1 MENNEN
7 VENEG
12 IDKTIR
18 RHVGFAMVAGAI
30 PIPLVDIV
38 AVTAIQL
45 DLIKDLAK
53 YYEVDYSKERGKVLA
68 TTLIGTTVG
77 NLIGRAG
84 ASAIKAIPG
93 IGTILGIGSMAIFA
107 GASTYALGKVF
118 ENHFK
123 EGGDLFDLDVEKW
136 KERFKDFF
144 KRGKTVA
151 EDMRNNPNSEDI
163 VATIEKLQGLKESGA
178 ITEKEYESTKK
189 ELLEKLK
196 NL

>member
-1 MENNEN
+1 MERDESL
-7 VENEG
+7 
-12 IDKTIR
+12 DRTIR

-30 PIPLVDIV
+30 PIPLVDIA

-45 DLIKDLAK
+45 DLIKELARH
-53 YYEVDYSKERGKVLA
+53 YEVDYSKERGKVLA
-68 TTLIGTTVG
+68 TTLIGTTAG

-118 ENHFK
+118 EHHFK

-136 KERFKDFF
+136 KGKFKDFF
-144 KRGKTVA
+144 NRGKSVA
-151 EDMRNNPNSEDI
+151 EDMRKNPNREDI

-178 ITEKEYESTKK
+178 IT
-189 ELLEKLK
+189 
-196 NL
+196 

>member
-1 MENNEN
+1 MEKNE
-7 VENEG
+7 VLE
-12 IDKTIR
+12 KMIR

-30 PIPLVDIV
+30 PIPLVDIA

-45 DLIKDLAK
+45 DLIKELAK
-53 YYEVDYSKERGKVLA
+53 HYEVDYNEERGKVLA

-93 IGTILGIGSMAIFA
+93 IGTLLGVASMAVFA

-118 ENHFK
+118 EHHFK
-123 EGGDLFDLDVEKW
+123 EGGDLFNLDVDTW
-136 KERFKDFF
+136 KEKFKDFF
-144 KRGKTVA
+144 NRGKNVA
-151 EDMRNNPNSEDI
+151 EEMRKKPDREDI
-163 VATIEKLQGLKESGA
+163 VQTIEKLQQLKESGA